1 MSSEVCVVPSHRLRV
16 LNGPLQG
23 AKYGIS
29 GHVTIGRSC
38 ESDVQVLQ
46 DGISRNHAQVF
57 AMPDGRHR
65 VVDLR
70 SANGTFVDD
79 RRIRECV
86 LESGMVVRIGLTR
99 LVYEPVPR
107 PELEHSDV
115 EEMML
120 RRVGGEGLRTLQAGE
135 HERSTETTSEDAS
148 GSEREVSSADLL
160 APAPAAE
167 GTGAARRRG
176 DGLDARD
183 RLMATLP
190 DGSRYPGD
198 LLDDVVA
205 YRSLRTK
212 KLRGDELEHGDE
224 ARFHAL
230 DVQLRPPPDR
240 SGFRQYHRYGCHIP
254 AFIRLLAG
262 RTLPVVVENLGVDG
276 AKVCVPW
283 HRLATNTI
291 AWLAIDVVRNRQSS
305 ILVFSGRVVWWEC
318 EHLGMSFS
326 GSPGWARRGGR
337 ESLMPTHTETE
348 RGMAARIPN
357 SRSLASA
364 EPTQWLEAEEPI
376 ER

>member
-1 MSSEVCVVPSHRLRV
+1 MSSEVCIVPSHRLRV

-23 AKYGIS
+23 AKFGIS
-29 GHVTIGRSC
+29 GHLTIGRSC

-46 DGISRNHAQVF
+46 DGTSRNHAQVF
-57 AMPDGRHR
+57 AMPGGRHR
-65 VVDLR
+65 VVDLH

-86 LESGMVVRIGLTR
+86 LEPGMVVRIGLTR
-99 LVYEPVPR
+99 FVYEPVPHGEPAR
-107 PELEHSDV
+107 SDV
-115 EEMML
+115 EEIML
-120 RRVGGEGLRTLQAGE
+120 RRVGGEGLRTLHGSE
-135 HERSTETTSEDAS
+135 HESSAVDTSGSTP
-148 GSEREVSSADLL
+148 GSEREGSSADLL
-160 APAPAAE
+160 APAPATE
-167 GTGAARRRG
+167 GKDLARPRA
-176 DGLDARD
+176 DGLDVRD

-190 DGSRYPGD
+190 DGSRYAGD

-212 KLRGDELEHGDE
+212 KLRGDELERGDDV
-224 ARFHAL
+224 RFQTL
-230 DVQLRPPPDR
+230 DAQLRPPPDR

-262 RTLPVVVENLGVDG
+262 RTLPVVVENIGVDG

-337 ESLMPTHTETE
+337 ESLMPTQTETE
-348 RGMAARIPN
+348 RGMPSRTSN
-357 SRSLASA
+357 SRPLGSA
-364 EPTQWLEAEEPI
+364 EPTQWLEAEDPL